1 MTVFDKAFE
10 HTVGKEGGYSNHPSD
25 RGGETMWGITVA
37 VARSYGY
44 SGNMK
49 SMPLSTAK
57 DIYAKKYWVKCNLD
71 EIAKMSE
78 GLAIKLFDIAVNMGQ
93 ARAGLFLQTALNAF
107 NQQGKLYNDIV
118 EDGDI
123 GPTTVATLRTYYTK
137 RGVLGAKVILRA
149 ANCLQGA
156 FYINISRNRKAN
168 EDFTFGWFANRID

>member
-1 MTVFDKAFE
+1 MSAFTKAFE

-25 RGGETMWGITVA
+25 LGGKTMFGITEA

-44 SGNMK
+44 SGDMK
-49 SMPLSTAK
+49 SMPISIAK

-107 NQQGKLYNDIV
+107 NQQGKLYNDLI

-123 GPTTVATLRTYYTK
+123 GPTTIITLRAYYAK
-137 RGVLGAKVILRA
+137 RGVLGEKVMLRA

-156 FYINISRNRKAN
+156 FYIDISRNRKAN
-168 EDFTFGWFANRID
+168 EDFTYGWFANRID